1 MKTNQLSWDIIEIR
15 SKRVVTEKK
24 TSIGLKATEEF
35 PIITCSQFLIEMT
48 DFVLVARRVAL

>member
-15 SKRVVTEKK
+15 SKRVVTEKTK
-24 TSIGLKATEEF
+24 YRFKSNRGVCYYY
-35 PIITCSQFLIEMT
+35 TCSQFLIEMI